1 MSGVDDIHAQDA
13 ARKLPSSPMTADLEG
28 LLRLRGRQF
37 VESAYAVLL
46 LREPDA
52 AGFDCYLP
60 RLRDGTP
67 KIQILLELAASA
79 ESRELGVGLPG
90 LQRAVMLYQLGKL
103 PLVGRLIKSF
113 SGTEGKSR
121 FEARL
126 RAVEEGLHEN
136 IGGDELFKDGPLND
150 PMGVRRLV
158 RNSGFFDADWYR
170 EQLPKLGDNVD
181 PLDHFL
187 KKGGFEGRSPSAN
200 FDTKLYL
207 LWYADVRKSGL
218 NPLVHYLL
226 HGKAEKRRYLATA
239 EAANLGVL
247 RPIPVTMARIVCLKT
262 PVIPG
267 EVAVF
272 VTHSPD
278 GRVKAHVVHFI
289 SELQRSGIGVVLVIA
304 ADKPMKDLAPE
315 IDSLVLGLF
324 VRENKGYDFA
334 AWAHVL
340 QLHPALFAA
349 PILYLV
355 NDSIFGPLN
364 RDKFAALLE
373 RIRCENADLI
383 GLTDSD
389 EHEWHL
395 QSYFLAFKPRALSAV
410 PFHRFFNAI
419 SIFAEK
425 DDVIR
430 NYELKLASY
439 LRDHGLKVAVLFDAP
454 YLAIP
459 EHRYNK
465 TLFYWKQLIDEG
477 SPFVKVGAL
486 RRDHEAIDTTGWR
499 EIVAGEGYDAKLI
512 DNILAKAPMADE
524 PGIGGPGGNG
534 ENVATFID
542 RSRPKLVRPL
552 RVSLIG
558 PWNYDNGLGFASRG
572 YVSALWH
579 TDFLVNIHAI
589 RTPFHIHKQMA
600 PMVDCRSFSGDAD
613 LVIVHLNPDGWFG
626 VLSDEHRTIMARA
639 RKIVGAWVWETQKIP
654 ENWYPG
660 FNEVDAI
667 WAPSRYCAEVYARSA
682 KVPIEVVPYFIAVRP
697 STVYDASRQAMR
709 EEFGISRDQRIILY
723 CFDGASYL
731 VRKNPA
737 GLIKAFADSGLAR
750 EGWVLILKTKNLFDS
765 PSQGRRLQDQV
776 FQTAGVFLIDRS
788 FDSAMMD
795 VLMSIADIYASPHCS
810 EGFGM
815 TIAEAMAL
823 GKIAVAT
830 DYGGSRDFLDDKCGY
845 PVPYALHTLTEDHG
859 HYTRGTVWA
868 DVDTTALAEIL
879 RKAADNVV
887 SGDMS
892 ISQAAQKRIQLNYSS
907 RAIGEAMQRA
917 AAAVLGI

>member
-1 MSGVDDIHAQDA
+1 MSGVDDVHAQDTA
-13 ARKLPSSPMTADLEG
+13 GNSPSSPVAADLDG

-37 VESAYAVLL
+37 VENAYAVLL
-46 LREPDA
+46 LRKPDA
-52 AGFDCYLP
+52 GGFDCYLP

-79 ESRELGVGLPG
+79 ESRELGAGLPG
-90 LQRAVMLYQLGKL
+90 LQRAVMLYRLGNL
-103 PLVGRLIKSF
+103 PVVGRLIRSI
-113 SGTEGKSR
+113 SGTEGNSW

-126 RAVEEGLHEN
+126 RSVEEGLHEN
-136 IGGDELFKDGPLND
+136 IGGDDLFKDGPLND
-150 PMGVRRLV
+150 PTGMRRLV
-158 RNSGFFDADWYR
+158 RNSGLFDADWYR
-170 EQLPKLGDNVD
+170 EQSPRLGDHVD
-181 PLDHFL
+181 LLDHFL

-200 FDTKLYL
+200 FDAKLYV

-226 HGKAEKRRYLATA
+226 HGKIERRLATA
-239 EAANLGVL
+239 KAANLGFIK
-247 RPIPVTMARIVCLKT
+247 PIPVTTARIVCLKT
-262 PVIPG
+262 PVMPG

-278 GRVKAHVVHFI
+278 GRVKAHVIHFI

-304 ADKPMKDLAPE
+304 ADKPMQDLTPE

-373 RIRCENADLI
+373 RIRCENADVI

-395 QSYFLAFKPRALSAV
+395 QSYFLAFKARALSYI

-419 SIFAEK
+419 SILPKK

-430 NYELKLASY
+430 NYEVKLASY

-454 YLAIP
+454 YLAIS
-459 EHRYNK
+459 EHRDNK
-465 TLFYWKQLIDEG
+465 TLFYWKQLIEDG

-499 EIVAGEGYDAKLI
+499 EIVAREGYDANLI
-512 DNILAKAPMADE
+512 DSILAKAPKADE
-524 PGIGGPGGNG
+524 RGIGGPGGKG
-534 ENVATFID
+534 ETVATFID
-542 RSRPKLVRPL
+542 RLRPEVTRPL

-572 YVSALWH
+572 YISALWH
-579 TDFLVNIHAI
+579 TDFLVNIHAV

-613 LVIVHLNPDGWFG
+613 LVILHLNPDGWFG
-626 VLSDEHRTIMARA
+626 LLSDEHRTIMAGA
-639 RKIVGAWVWETQKIP
+639 RKVVGAWVWETQKIP
-654 ENWYPG
+654 ENWYPA
-660 FNEVDAI
+660 FDEVDAI
-667 WAPSRYCAEVYARSA
+667 WAPSRYCAEVYGRSA

-697 STVYDASRQAMR
+697 PMVDDASRQAMR
-709 EEFGISRDQRIILY
+709 DEFGISRDQRIILY

-737 GLIKAFADSGLAR
+737 GLVKAFADSGLAR
-750 EGWVLILKTKNLFDS
+750 DGWVLILKTKNLFDS

-776 FQTAGVFLIDRS
+776 FQSAGVLLIDRS

-795 VLMSIADIYASPHCS
+795 VLMNIADIYASPHCS

-868 DVDTTALAEIL
+868 DVNTTALAGIL
-879 RKAADNVV
+879 RKAADKVV

-892 ISQAAQKRIQLNYSS
+892 IGQAAQNRIQLNYSS
-907 RAIGEAMQRA
+907 QAIGEAMQRA